1 MPNIFI
7 TPQPKITIIQVE
19 VIISVFFG
27 KTSTGSILSDSDDS
41 LLHITLLRFW
51 TLSVSHTKK
60 KNLFYWI
67 YSCPH
72 VEQLHLLGYV
82 WKYELFPVSTPV
94 KKTVSNEWCEVLHS
108 SWCQII
114 CKLTHTS
121 SLLLCNYVPIFSLYC
136 CLYSGYK
143 EQTHYYNICKGIYK
157 PTICST

>member
-27 KTSTGSILSDSDDS
+27 KISTGSILSDSDDS

-82 WKYELFPVSTPV
+82 
-94 KKTVSNEWCEVLHS
+94 
-108 SWCQII
+108 
-114 CKLTHTS
+114 
-121 SLLLCNYVPIFSLYC
+121 
-136 CLYSGYK
+136 
-143 EQTHYYNICKGIYK
+143 
-157 PTICST
+157 